1 MLPRNMQ
8 QEALSRAYLRA
19 VAARAGILCGITE
32 QDVGIDAYL
41 RDVSA
46 RDGQYQDTGPQLDV
60 QLKSTT
66 RVEFRDNELV
76 YDLEVRA
83 YNLLRESANA
93 ANPRLLVLLVLPEDE
108 AEWVAQS
115 PEGLILRR
123 CAYWRSLRGAE
134 PTTAHTTQRIA
145 IPRTNIFSPEMLR
158 GLMDSLRQGI
168 IP

>member
-1 MLPRNMQ
+1 MR

-19 VAARAGILCGITE
+19 VAARAGVLCGTTE
-32 QDVGIDAYL
+32 QDVGIDVFL
-41 RDVSA
+41 RDVTV

-83 YNLLRESANA
+83 YNLLRESAVA

-115 PEGLILRR
+115 PEELILRR

-134 PTTAHTTQRIA
+134 PTAAHTTQRIA
-145 IPRTNIFSPEMLR
+145 IPRSNIFSPEALR

-168 IP
+168 MP